1 MEFTLTKHK
10 LWRSC
15 ARKLVILG
23 DEVLTL
29 DGNGRTTNKLDLL
42 RLEIED
48 GPGDTFTIQERAEGA
63 CGLPNL
69 LGPRIFRFSAA
80 RKPEVLAA
88 LHKRDIFAARLSVE
102 PRSGGSSPSAVGAP
116 PVAAPPD
123 DAATP
128 RAEAAAR
135 LAEAVEAILRPDGS
149 SPGLLGCGLLGAEGL
164 ARAEAHNALFRKGL
178 AANASG
184 DSASAASLLFEAA
197 RLDPRPTTILSHV
210 NMRLKLGESA
220 LAAACYSRLL
230 AEGSLTA
237 KARAIAVSKL
247 AEANAAKEAEEEEAA
262 AARRRTPP
270 AAQTASRAPPGPRA
284 PPPPPP
290 PPPPRPRRPPRR
302 TTPPSGRRGRESSAR
317 ARWPRSGRSSRPL
330 PAAP

>member
-69 LGPRIFRFSAA
+69 LGPRIFHFSAA

-116 PVAAPPD
+116 PVAASPD

-128 RAEAAAR
+128 RAEAAAC

-184 DSASAASLLFEAA
+184 DSASAA
-197 RLDPRPTTILSHV
+197 LDPRPTTILSH
-210 NMRLKLGESA
+210 
-220 LAAACYSRLL
+220 ACYSRLL

-237 KARAIAVSKL
+237 KARAIAAEVDGAPL
-247 AEANAAKEAEEEEAA
+247 AISPSISSPAA
-262 AARRRTPP
+262 ATFAEP
-270 AAQTASRAPPGPRA
+270 AAAEGGSHGEEGGGAGDTPRYRRASSFGDHRAVEPRIHSS
-284 PPPPPP
+284 
-290 PPPPRPRRPPRR
+290 PRV
-302 TTPPSGRRGRESSAR
+302 GGQALVSS
-317 ARWPRSGRSSRPL
+317 
-330 PAAP
+330 